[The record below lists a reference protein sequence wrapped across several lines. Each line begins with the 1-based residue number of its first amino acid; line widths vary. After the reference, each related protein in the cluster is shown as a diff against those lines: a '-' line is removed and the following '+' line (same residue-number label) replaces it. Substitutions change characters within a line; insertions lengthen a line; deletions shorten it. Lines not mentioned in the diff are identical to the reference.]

1 MGFDLGDIWNPVEQF
16 QDAVNGA
23 SSTFGGQSGAADTYK
38 RTPGGLVPSTQ
49 GQLLAQQ
56 TGLPA
61 PVGVNDGTRQALLA
75 QQGGIAGQFADQNQ
89 KSYNA
94 YGQQGQQALG
104 GLQAIANGQNSVS
117 GMQLQQAMQQNL
129 AQQRSLAAGA
139 SPQNSAMAARTAAI
153 QGGHIN
159 SGLAGQQA
167 VAGLQERNQAWNQ
180 YGQLLGTMRGQ
191 DLNAALSSR
200 QNAMSGY
207 GAGMTG
213 APQPSWIQQYGPAI
227 AAGAAAVASDRRLKT
242 DISDGDAA
250 ANRATKKLS
259 PFAFAYKDSKYGAGK
274 QLGVM
279 AQDLESA
286 GLGHAVMDTPQG
298 KMVHGAKLATSNTAM
313 IAALGRRL
321 AKVEA
326 EKAGKK

>member
-1 MGFDLGDIWNPVEQF
+1 
-16 QDAVNGA
+16 
-23 SSTFGGQSGAADTYK
+23 
-38 RTPGGLVPSTQ
+38 
-49 GQLLAQQ
+49 
-56 TGLPA
+56 
-61 PVGVNDGTRQALLA
+61 
-75 QQGGIAGQFADQNQ
+75 
-89 KSYNA
+89 
-94 YGQQGQQALG
+94 
-104 GLQAIANGQNSVS
+104 
-117 GMQLQQAMQQNL
+117 
-129 AQQRSLAAGA
+129 
-139 SPQNSAMAARTAAI
+139 
-153 QGGHIN
+153 
-159 SGLAGQQA
+159 
-167 VAGLQERNQAWNQ
+167 
-180 YGQLLGTMRGQ
+180 MRGQ

-207 GAGMTG
+207 GASMTG

-250 ANRATKKLS
+250 ANQATKKLS
-259 PFAFAYKDSKYGAGK
+259 PFAFAYKDPKYGAGK